1 MPPTTTK
8 YPFEPDNYPDDH
20 TQHIKNYLR
29 DKEDTET
36 ATTTTTDTGTG
47 ITFEEFSE
55 QQAEAHENYFR
66 EKEMFRIVR
75 ESEDKMKSIQ
85 FNVSFQTLLMVILLI
100 ILIFKI

>member
-8 YPFEPDNYPDDH
+8 YPFEPDNYPDD
-20 TQHIKNYLR
+20 QSEHIRKYLD
-29 DKEDTET
+29 DKEDTE
-36 ATTTTTDTGTG
+36 TTTTDTGTG
-47 ITFEEFSE
+47 VTLEEFSE
-55 QQAEAHENYFR
+55 GQVEAHENYHR
-66 EKEMFRIVR
+66 EKEIFRIVR